1 MSSIKSEE
9 NEKEESKSMIIKN
22 KSFPFQKKK
31 INKNFYYEMIYHDE
45 NINLKNINEELII
58 KLELYEKENN
68 ELKDVIE
75 KLNQELNYKDKYLE
89 ECEKI
94 ILELKNNFI
103 NDYNKKEI
111 EFKKN
116 EDDIISC
123 SESKKEDE
131 KYKNENNRLKMELN
145 KIKKEYNE
153 AIKKI
158 KTFSLAF
165 DKTSKNNFNYI
176 EMIKEREKKIEEN
189 EIKIKNLIEENNSKE
204 EQIHLLTKYKK
215 DENDNNENNIAEIIS
230 KNNYM
235 INIFPFE
242 EVFNIDIL
250 ENKIFNTEKINFKLS
265 QALKD
270 ILYIPSKS
278 NKFLTKEYLIDM
290 NFKTELIKSECFSNY
305 IREYNIYQLI
315 NNHKFNS
322 RIINEIINKMYFIE
336 SNYKKIITENNLY
349 IIENK
354 KLKEKIKEIFL
365 YINKIKEELYI
376 VNTNV
381 KLKINHIIT
390 LYEMKLNKIKQKNK
404 DFYIEYINSIY
415 IQSSNKLISFN
426 PKGKNFFNLIK
437 KENER
442 LKNEIAILIRDIN
455 DQQNEISNL
464 KKSKHNF
471 QYLNKYLFSVSDY
484 MKYSLI
490 YKLNDNKEILNLFN
504 IMINN
509 TIKNFD
515 DNKNNFVEIIRN
527 FMIVIEKLKTNK
539 KLNYF
544 DDLKT
549 AFDILAQRFND
560 KFNESNEN
568 EDFMLKLVIK
578 LFDIAFFSQF

>member
-9 NEKEESKSMIIKN
+9 NEKEESKSVIIKN

-158 KTFSLAF
+158 KTFSLSF

-235 INIFPFE
+235 INIFPIE

-250 ENKIFNTEKINFKLS
+250 ENKIFNKEKINFKLS

-278 NKFLTKEYLIDM
+278 NKCLTKEYLIDM

-336 SNYKKIITENNLY
+336 SNYKKIIIENNLY
-349 IIENK
+349 ITENK

-404 DFYIEYINSIY
+404 DLYIEYINSIY

-490 YKLNDNKEILNLFN
+490 YKLNNNKEILNLFN

-509 TIKNFD
+509 TKKNFD

-527 FMIVIEKLKTNK
+527 FLIVIEKLKTNK